1 MNLKPG
7 DISARD
13 RDPDLHVGRLVACI
27 EERIRPERPG
37 LLVPRVHLHPA
48 KENVVC
54 EVRFPAIDSDGAHVR
69 LVAVWH
75 EQHFFAPDA
84 VVGVVPAIKPW
95 LRFAD
100 DAFFVRKPCLNEVGR
115 VLREWRI
122 EKLVESNGAGADR
135 AGCSPP
141 QLQSCGAFVA
151 RNLLEFPDLCFF

>member
-54 EVRFPAIDSDGAHVR
+54 EVRFPAIDSDAAYVR

-84 VVGVVPAIKPW
+84 VVGLRSADRSPPSSAIDPW
-95 LRFAD
+95 LRLAD
-100 DAFFVRKPCLNEVGR
+100 DVFFVRKPCLSEVGR
-115 VLREWRI
+115 VLRKGRI
-122 EKLVESNGAGADR
+122 EKLVQSNGASA
-135 AGCSPP
+135 
-141 QLQSCGAFVA
+141 
-151 RNLLEFPDLCFF
+151 